1 MFRKK
6 TQAGIAAIA
15 ALATAATST
24 FPYAAFAAPSAS
36 DAAKNYATEI
46 VSRIGAAE
54 KKL

>member
-1 MFRKK
+1 MFRVK
-6 TQAGIAAIA
+6 TQVGVSTFA
-15 ALATAATST
+15 ALAIAVTNT

-46 VSRIGAAE
+46 TSRIEAAS